1 MFCCYQHGSSCCCC
15 CCCCCCCSLCSV
27 AAASCFVIAF
37 LVPERVLVHIP
48 FHDHLHQTYVFWK
61 DFHHLACRT
70 HAWLFPL
77 CSVFGVSEPSN
88 PKQARSRQE
97 EDLVSYADFKD
108 LEAKIRRHKD
118 TRSHK
123 RKHKHRQVNE
133 RIMNT
138 YTYTYIDMYTSMYI
152 YICVCIYIHRPP
164 CSAL

>member
-1 MFCCYQHGSSCCCC
+1 M
-15 CCCCCCCSLCSV
+15 
-27 AAASCFVIAF
+27 IAF

-152 YICVCIYIHRPP
+152 YIYVCVCIYT
-164 CSAL
+164 SATM